1 MNTCIQFPRTTDGSS
16 VVQGSAFELE
26 SLEAEAI
33 AQETAAKDTVERAKK
48 SAKLAYDADQKL
60 LEEQVSH
67 DFLRQLDKPLP
78 CPDLLQHDVAASCD

>member
-1 MNTCIQFPRTTDGSS
+1 MVFSFLALLNGNA

-33 AQETAAKDTVERAKK
+33 AQETASKDTVDQAKK

-60 LEEQVSH
+60 LEQQVCH
-67 DFLRQLDKPLP
+67 NFLRLLDKLLP
-78 CPDLLQHDVAASCD
+78 CPDLLQRIVAASCG